1 MQLSCVIIPLQL
13 SCNKLI
19 TIITGE
25 NILMRKT
32 LFRSLYA
39 AAFLVSPL
47 IAEEGSSPISLEK
60 IQISASPIHDHE
72 LFDIPAQVD
81 VVQKEEL
88 ASRASASLGAVLED
102 IPGVNNLST
111 GSQAGKPVIRGMNGE
126 RVKILSNGASSDFQ
140 TYGIRHISNTD
151 PFLAERIEVI
161 RGAQGVLYGSDALGG
176 VVNILSPEILSAK
189 EGEAKIQG
197 EILGEYHTNND
208 ERAGGIKVQAASGKL
223 GVNIGAI
230 KRKSGNL
237 NTPDAD
243 TWSQGEAA
251 GNEPRFSGELP
262 YTNFETSSAHVAIGY
277 TDNWGNISLQHTYWQ
292 SFQNYLGH
300 ASRPNGT
307 ALTNFSYD
315 ALASA
320 GQDLTNNETQLRG
333 EFLAGDWI
341 IKPSISRTL
350 NHRQAATNVPYESM
364 NSSNIDL
371 DIEVDRLDGKIALI
385 HPQIGVFDG
394 EIGIEGY
401 DKEQKVAQGHLV
413 PNADEKGK
421 SLYLFEEADLGKWI
435 FQWGL
440 RYDTREIDAEV
451 ANHSHRDFSAF
462 GGSVGATYKF
472 NKMWNLAT
480 NLSRGFRSPS
490 IFELYADGVHGGVQ
504 AYQVGNADLNEETT
518 LGLDLS
524 LRYQEG
530 RNNASLTF
538 YRTYVDNYIYLANTG
553 FYRNSSGS
561 LRSSTLNAT
570 TPLPEMT
577 NHQTDARI
585 QGIEFALKSYLR
597 DTTWI
602 ESAFEIIEGKDT
614 RTDSNLV
621 LMSANNLRLS
631 IHQELGSFGAL
642 RNNIA
647 SLSMKAV
654 DDQQVAGPQ
663 EPFAQY
669 NDKTKLPFGSADT
682 AGYVLWGIGYEGQVT
697 LMDRTAHLGIKLDN
711 LFDTEYRDFL
721 DTYKGY
727 ALGMGRNFSFSLR
740 IPF

>member
-1 MQLSCVIIPLQL
+1 M
-13 SCNKLI
+13 K
-19 TIITGE
+19 
-25 NILMRKT
+25 KT
-32 LFRSLYA
+32 LLRSLYT
-39 AAFLVSPL
+39 AAFLTTPL
-47 IAEEGSSPISLEK
+47 IAEEETLEK

-81 VVQKEEL
+81 VITKEQITSK
-88 ASRASASLGAVLED
+88 ATASLGAILEE

-126 RVKILSNGASSDFQ
+126 RVKILSNGATTDFQ

-189 EGEAKIQG
+189 EGETKLQG
-197 EILGEYHTNND
+197 EVLGEYHTNND
-208 ERAGGIKVQAASGKL
+208 ERAGGVKIQAASGKL
-223 GVNIGAI
+223 GVNVGAI

-237 NTPDAD
+237 TTPNTD
-243 TWSQGEAA
+243 TWSQGEPS
-251 GNEPRFSGELP
+251 GNEPRFAGELP
-262 YTNFETSSAHVAIGY
+262 YTNFETTSAHVAIGY
-277 TDNWGNISLQHTYWQ
+277 TDNWGNIALQHTYWQ
-292 SFQNYLGH
+292 SYQNYLGH

-307 ALTNFSYD
+307 SLTHFSYD
-315 ALASA
+315 PLASA
-320 GQDLTNNETQLRG
+320 GQDLSNNETQIKG
-333 EFLAGDWI
+333 EFLAGEWI

-364 NSSNIDL
+364 NDSNIDL
-371 DIEVDRLDGKIALI
+371 DIEVDRLDGKLALV
-385 HPQIGVFDG
+385 HPQIGIFDG
-394 EIGIEGY
+394 EIGIEGFS
-401 DKEQKVAQGHLV
+401 KEQTVAKGHLV
-413 PNADEKGK
+413 PNADERGR
-421 SLYLFEEADLGKWI
+421 SIYLFEESDLGKWI

-440 RYDTREIDAEV
+440 RYDTREIEAEV
-451 ANHSHRDFSAF
+451 ANHQHRDFSAI
-462 GGSVGATYKF
+462 GGSLGATHKF
-472 NKMWNLAT
+472 NKTWNLST
-480 NLSRGFRSPS
+480 NLSRGFRAPS

-518 LGLDLS
+518 LGIDLS
-524 LRYQEG
+524 LRYQAG
-530 RNNASLTF
+530 KNNASLTF

-553 FYRNSSGS
+553 FYRNASGS

-577 NHQTDARI
+577 NSQTDARI
-585 QGIEFALKSYLR
+585 QGIEFALKSYLS
-597 DTTWI
+597 DTTWV

-614 RTDSNLV
+614 RTDSDLV

-631 IHQELGSFGAL
+631 IHQELGSLGAL

-647 SLSMKAV
+647 SLTMKAV

-682 AGYVLWGIGYEGQVT
+682 AGYVLWGIGYEGQLT
-697 LMDRTAHLGIKLDN
+697 LLDRNAHLGIKVDN

-727 ALGMGRNFSFSLR
+727 ALGMGRNISFSLR